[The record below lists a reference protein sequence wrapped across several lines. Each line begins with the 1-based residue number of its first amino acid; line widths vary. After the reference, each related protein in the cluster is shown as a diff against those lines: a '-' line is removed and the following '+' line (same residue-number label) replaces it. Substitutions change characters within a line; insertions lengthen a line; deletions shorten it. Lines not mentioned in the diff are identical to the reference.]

1 MGGFMNNFLKKL
13 GVGALSVACL
23 IGLVGCKDDD
33 PDKGKGSVSLT
44 NDQYYEKLVDSMDNI
59 QNIQNSDYTVKSQTQ
74 LFMGEVSST
83 TSNVTTYDK
92 DNNFQYIENVS
103 TSKNQQGEVVSTSK
117 NVDQTWRLKEGEN
130 SYQYHKVESS
140 FSESGDL
147 QGSNQ
152 LTYDAKLIDLEHI
165 GMNDQMDMTDMSLT
179 ESYEEFIESFKD
191 SMVSNIGLDENLID
205 TNFSFNTIDG
215 VYEFVINVIIDTNVN
230 NESETVTEDD
240 PTGQNV
246 KMLTEMKFGY
256 TDSQMKYISL
266 NVLNTV
272 NEVEM
277 MKIDT
282 SGTFDYSYD
291 ESLVKELPNS
301 EFEEVTIDENYY
313 VYNDV
318 YLNDIYYINN
328 SVQYKQNILDSL
340 DTIFMGYNNVEF
352 EYYYDKDFITKVES
366 DDVAK
371 SYNQAIYVK
380 PIVNDGYALVVIHGS
395 NANIITSNTGKVVL
409 DDETYTY
416 TLNGELVRGEINV
429 EAGQIYYIE
438 ATFNYS

>member
-13 GVGALSVACL
+13 GVGVLSVACL
-23 IGLVGCKDDD
+23 IGFVGCKDDD

-44 NDQYYEKLVDSMDNI
+44 NDQYYEKLVDSMNNI

-74 LFMGEVSST
+74 SFMGEVSST

-117 NVDQTWRLKEGEN
+117 DVDQTWRLKEGEN

-191 SMVSNIGLDENLID
+191 LMVSDIGLDENLID

-230 NESETVTEDD
+230 NEGETVTEDD

-256 TDSQMKYISL
+256 TDSQMKYISV

-277 MKIDT
+277 MKNNIN
-282 SGTFDYSYD
+282 STFDYSYD

-301 EFEEVTIDENYY
+301 EFEEVSIDENYF

-318 YLNDIYYINN
+318 YINDMYFTYN

-371 SYNQAIYVK
+371 SYDQAIYVK

-395 NANIITSNTGKVVL
+395 NSNIITSNTGKVVL
-409 DDETYTY
+409 DDENYTY
-416 TLNGELVRGEINV
+416 TLNGELVMGEINV

-438 ATFNYS
+438 ATFSDF

>member
-1 MGGFMNNFLKKL
+1 MNNFLKKL
-13 GVGALSVACL
+13 GVGVLSVACL
-23 IGLVGCKDDD
+23 IGFVGCKDDD

-44 NDQYYEKLVDSMDNI
+44 NDQYYEKFVDSMDNI
-59 QNIQNSDYTVKSQTQ
+59 QNIQNGDYTVKNNHTESS
-74 LFMGEVSST
+74 MGIVSSA
-83 TSNVTTYDK
+83 NNIVTYDK
-92 DNNFQYIENVS
+92 TNNFQYIENVT
-103 TSKNQQGEVVSTSK
+103 TSKNQQGVITSK
-117 NVDQTWRLKEGEN
+117 NVDQTWRKKEGEN

-147 QGSNQ
+147 QESNQ

-165 GMNDQMDMTDMSLT
+165 GMNDQMDMTDMPLT

-215 VYEFVINVIIDTNVN
+215 FYEFVINVIIDTNVN
-230 NESETVTEDD
+230 NDGETVTEDD

-256 TDSQMKYISL
+256 TDSQMKYISV

-277 MKIDT
+277 MKNNIN
-282 SGTFDYSYD
+282 STFDYSYD

-301 EFEEVTIDENYY
+301 EFEEVSIDENYFT
-313 VYNDV
+313 YNDV
-318 YLNDIYYINN
+318 YINDMYFTDN

-395 NANIITSNTGKVVL
+395 NANIITSNTGKVTL

-416 TLNGELVRGEINV
+416 TLNGELVMGEINV

-438 ATFNYS
+438 ATFSDF